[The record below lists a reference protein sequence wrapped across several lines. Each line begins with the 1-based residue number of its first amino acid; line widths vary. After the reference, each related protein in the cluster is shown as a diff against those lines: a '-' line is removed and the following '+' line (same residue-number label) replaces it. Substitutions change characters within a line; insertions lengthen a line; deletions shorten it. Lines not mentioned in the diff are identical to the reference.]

1 MQGLTVSSSILTHRS
16 QYRSCHVRL
25 PNEAQR
31 IAAIAVHDKYY
42 SLVKVVKDRAK
53 ALKICD
59 RLTNLGNETLITCLA
74 KGDAIWVWERDAIP
88 ERRGKELQRERPQ
101 VLPSTYRI
109 LEPHQSYQNCQI
121 RVDMSLA
128 AITLDGKYYT
138 LFKLVDT
145 RAKAVALAQKLL
157 SNGDAIVITTVE
169 SRYGV
174 WVMEL
179 EASLYVER

>member
-1 MQGLTVSSSILTHRS
+1 MSSSILTHRS

-25 PNEAQR
+25 PDDEQR
-31 IAAIAVHDKYY
+31 VAAIAVNGKYY
-42 SLVKVVKDRAK
+42 SLVKVVKDRDK

-88 ERRGKELQRERPQ
+88 ERRGKDLQRELPP
-101 VLPSTYRI
+101 VSPSTYRI
-109 LEPHQSYQNCQI
+109 LEPQQSYQNCQI
-121 RVDMSLA
+121 RVPDLDMSLA

-145 RAKAVALAQKLL
+145 RDKAIALAQKLL
-157 SNGDAIVITTVE
+157 SNGDDIVITTVE
-169 SRYGV
+169 NRYGV

-179 EASLYVER
+179 EAYLYVEP